1 VFTGTCCHRQLFNA
15 HGRRLS
21 GLFHSRADLFRLRC
35 CRCWHA
41 RQTATPCRD
50 FAVATQHKK
59 WRSGSRQAIRR
70 SSSAVL
76 ADSSYFAGY
85 YLGNARNMI
94 DRLAENRLHSGGKP
108 NENRKDEHPT
118 SMLAGQRF
126 EKSLTYRFS
135 TVSLGRFA
143 VGCRSRSK

>member
-1 VFTGTCCHRQLFNA
+1 MLLETNFRVSNLKFSCLPALAATASYSMLTAGA
-15 HGRRLS
+15 
-21 GLFHSRADLFRLRC
+21 SRACFTPAPTYFVFAAGVGTPAKPRLR
-35 CRCWHA
+35 A
-41 RQTATPCRD
+41 AI

-76 ADSSYFAGY
+76 ADSSHFAGD
-85 YLGNARNMI
+85 YLRNARNMI
-94 DRLAENRLHSGGKP
+94 DRLAENRPYSGGKP
-108 NENRKDEHPT
+108 NKNRKDE
-118 SMLAGQRF
+118 
-126 EKSLTYRFS
+126 RFS